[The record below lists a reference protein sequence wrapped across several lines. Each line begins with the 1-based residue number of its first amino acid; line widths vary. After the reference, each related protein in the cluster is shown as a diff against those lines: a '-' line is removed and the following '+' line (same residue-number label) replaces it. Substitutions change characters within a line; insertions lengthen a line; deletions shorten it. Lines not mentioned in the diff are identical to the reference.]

1 MDTGAW
7 IQIIVALIVGLGVFV
22 SLYFLPP
29 RWTVTALVVL
39 IPFQIID
46 SKYGS
51 MNTVLT
57 YMLAGAL
64 LLQHRLNKAPLIGSF
79 ILIGFV
85 YMLAMTQA
93 PQVLRF
99 GNVLYL
105 ISVGAGFLM
114 FYVVYNTIRTARDV
128 HYFMTLL
135 VIINVLVTLYCY
147 FQLAAGG
154 RQIALFGIEEFAL
167 TQNRITEID
176 RRLAGPF
183 SAVGIT
189 AEFLVFQVLLM
200 GYLAMHVVKRSRRF
214 LLYGLITANLA
225 FLVATGNRGGVI
237 SLVVG
242 AVLML
247 YAFRRELGVRRIM
260 LAGLGGVGL
269 FFIVALVIIQT
280 TEFDL
285 LYERVVSTEFRGGMP
300 ETRAGPWI
308 DAVER
313 IAKKPI
319 LGHGPRIQFDPETI
333 MLARLDWI
341 GGHPHNLYLFLLYT
355 VGIVGLIAYLLL
367 FAGIFRHLWRARR
380 HSFNDKLIQGLPR
393 VGIVLLVVFLID
405 QIKVEFLR
413 FSLADYQQ
421 YMFALWGFLLAA
433 AGILRQE
440 SRNGLPLTDS
450 PENVANAGARTAS
463 SSILRPASRRVIK

>member
-7 IQIIVALIVGLGVFV
+7 IQIIVALVLGLGVFV
-22 SLYFLPP
+22 SLYFLPQ

-64 LLQHRLNKAPLIGSF
+64 LLQHRLAKAPLLGAF
-79 ILIGFV
+79 ILLGFV

-93 PQVLRF
+93 PQALRF

-114 FYVVYNTIRTARDV
+114 FYVVYNTVRTARDV
-128 HYFMTLL
+128 HYFFTLL
-135 VIINVLVTLYCY
+135 VTINVLVTLYCY
-147 FQLAAGG
+147 LQLAAGG
-154 RQIALFGIEEFAL
+154 RQIALFGVEEFAL

-176 RRLAGPF
+176 RRLSGPF

-200 GYLAMHVVKRSRRF
+200 GYLAMHVVRRSRRF
-214 LLYGLITANLA
+214 LLYALITANLA

-242 AVLML
+242 TILMM
-247 YAFRRELGVRRIM
+247 YAFRKELGPRRII
-260 LAGLGGVGL
+260 LAGIGGAGL
-269 FFIVALVIIQT
+269 FLIVALVIIQT
-280 TEFDL
+280 TEFDR
-285 LYERVVSTEFRGGMP
+285 LYERVVSTEFRDGMP
-300 ETRAGPWI
+300 ETRAGPWM
-308 DAVER
+308 DAAER
-313 IAKKPI
+313 IAQKPI
-319 LGHGPRIQFDPETI
+319 IGHGPRIQFDPETI

-341 GGHPHNLYLFLLYT
+341 AGHPHNLYLFLLYT
-355 VGIVGLIAYLLL
+355 VGVVGLIAYLLL
-367 FAGIFRHLWRARR
+367 FVRIFLHLWQARR
-380 HSFNDKLIQGLPR
+380 YRLDDRLIQGLPR
-393 VGIVLLVVFLID
+393 VGVVLLVVFLID

-413 FSLADYQQ
+413 FTLADYQQ

-440 SRNGLPLTDS
+440 SRIGGAATAG
-450 PENVANAGARTAS
+450 PENVANAEARAVS
-463 SSILRPASRRVIK
+463 SSILRPASRRLVK